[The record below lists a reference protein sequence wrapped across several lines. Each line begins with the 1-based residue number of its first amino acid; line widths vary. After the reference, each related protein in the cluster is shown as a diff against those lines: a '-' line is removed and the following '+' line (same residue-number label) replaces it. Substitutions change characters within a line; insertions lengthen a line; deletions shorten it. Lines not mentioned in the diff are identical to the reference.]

1 MGVHGL
7 TGLLRRYA
15 PSSLKKISASTL
27 AHQSIAFDA
36 SCHLNKFV
44 YGDEPHPC
52 RHIYGFYSMARFC
65 QLVGIKPIFVFDGSV
80 RIKAKEYEHARR
92 KRQRRKVLHSLSYE
106 RDRSQRLALWEDVAD
121 SYRDISDAAAA
132 RILDELGDTLDELEE
147 ATTSILKKRQ
157 QEQLQHSS
165 DQVIEQH
172 VKEDVAAEERI
183 EYKLALIARDLRT
196 AMMTADD
203 TERYTSTVR
212 NLSKQ
217 EHQLMSCLIRERIHS
232 AASVL
237 RHVKD
242 ANVHMMGSLGMSRVY
257 TRLIILTCFF
267 KEKRSIRITQDMR
280 DECIEFLRGIGFV
293 CLTIENHEAE
303 AMCARLAKEGR
314 SNATVTE
321 GKSFTT

>member
-15 PSSLKKISASTL
+15 PSSLKTISASTL

-80 RIKAKEYEHARR
+80 RIKAKEYEQARR

-147 ATTSILKKRQ
+147 TATSILNKRQ
-157 QEQLQHSS
+157 QEELQHSS

-183 EYKLALIARDLRT
+183 EHKLALIARDLRT

-267 KEKRSIRITQDMR
+267 KRKAIHTNYSRY
-280 DECIEFLRGIGFV
+280 
-293 CLTIENHEAE
+293 
-303 AMCARLAKEGR
+303 ARRMHRVSSRNWICMLDY
-314 SNATVTE
+314 
-321 GKSFTT
+321 